1 VSAARGGFPP
11 IDELLEKP
19 TSPRWVE
26 LARERLDE
34 LLRDHADAEKKAAS
48 TAISLMFLYGDDD
61 ELARQLSRLA
71 REELRHYEQVAALM
85 RALGVAPRRRRAG
98 RYAAGLRAA
107 TARTDPE
114 RKLDLLLTGALI
126 EARSCERFRLL
137 APVLPAPVAELYR
150 TLERSEARHYEVYL
164 RFAEAA
170 ARRAPGR
177 DWRRRLA
184 ELAVVESALATDP
197 DPTFCF
203 HSGTPATAPAARA
216 PTARA

>member
-1 VSAARGGFPP
+1 MNASREGFPP
-11 IDELLEKP
+11 I
-19 TSPRWVE
+19 
-26 LARERLDE
+26 ERLLVRPTAPEWVRLAGERLEE

-48 TAISLMFLYGDDD
+48 TAISLMFLYGDDA

-85 RALGVAPRRRRAG
+85 RALGITAQRRRAG
-98 RYAAGLRAA
+98 RYAGALRGA
-107 TARTDPE
+107 TARFEPQ
-114 RKLDLLLTGALI
+114 RKLDLLLTAALI

-137 APVLPAPVAELYR
+137 APALPAPVAELYR

-164 RFAEAA
+164 RFAEAEQT
-170 ARRAPGR
+170 RTPGL

-184 ELAVVESALATDP
+184 ELAVLESALATSP

-203 HSGTPATAPAARA
+203 HSGTPVAAPAAPVPA
-216 PTARA
+216 SH

>member
-11 IDELLEKP
+11 IDALLVRP
-19 TSPRWVE
+19 TSPSWVR
-26 LARERLDE
+26 LACERLDE
-34 LLRDHADAEKKAAS
+34 LLLDHADAEKKAAS
-48 TAISLMFLYGDDD
+48 TAISLMFLYGDDG
-61 ELARQLSRLA
+61 ELAQQLSRLA

-107 TARTDPE
+107 TARVEPA

-137 APVLPAPVAELYR
+137 APALPARVAELYR

-170 ARRAPGR
+170 ERRTPGL

-184 ELAVVESALATDP
+184 ELAAVESALATDP
-197 DPTFCF
+197 DPSFCF
-203 HSGTPATAPAARA
+203 HSGTPVAASGSPA
-216 PTARA
+216 

>member
-1 VSAARGGFPP
+1 MSTARDGLPP
-11 IDELLEKP
+11 IERLLARP
-19 TSPRWVE
+19 TSPAWVS
-26 LARERLDE
+26 LACDRLDE

-48 TAISLMFLYGDDD
+48 TAVSLMFLYGDDD

-71 REELRHYEQVAALM
+71 REELRHYEQVATLM
-85 RALGVAPRRRRAG
+85 RTLGIAARRRPAG

-107 TARTDPE
+107 TSRAEPQ
-114 RKLDLLLTGALI
+114 RKLDLLLTAALI

-164 RFAEAA
+164 RFAETEQS
-170 ARRAPGR
+170 RTRGL

-184 ELAVVESALATDP
+184 ELAELESALATEP
-197 DPTFCF
+197 DPSFGF
-203 HSGTPATAPAARA
+203 HSGTPAAPAHASG
-216 PTARA
+216 